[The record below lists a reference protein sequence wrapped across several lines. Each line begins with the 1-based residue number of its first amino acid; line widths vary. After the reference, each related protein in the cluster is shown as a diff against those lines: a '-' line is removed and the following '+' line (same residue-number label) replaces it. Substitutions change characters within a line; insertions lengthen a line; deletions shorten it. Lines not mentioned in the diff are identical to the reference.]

1 MTQAPGLPQ
10 RIRDAWRV
18 LDPSQRLAAM
28 AAIGLFATM
37 FLPWYTKNTSAVV
50 KGKLQK
56 VDDTLIAWQAFS
68 FVEAAVLL
76 VAVATLV
83 LLFAR
88 AERRGFHLP
97 GGDGTVI
104 LGAGVWVC
112 LLVFYRQ
119 LDKPNG
125 SSNGQ
130 FTTDYGVTWG
140 IFVTFIAGLTLAYA
154 GWRIRTA
161 HLTEPPLPAAA
172 PLPPSPPPRRPRE
185 PREPRTAQTRVV
197 TRERPGEP
205 PVDGGEQ
212 LSFDE

>member
-1 MTQAPGLPQ
+1 MAEQGLSQ
-10 RIRDAWRV
+10 RIRHAWRA
-18 LDPSQRLAAM
+18 LDSTQRLAAM
-28 AAIGLFATM
+28 AAIGLFVTM
-37 FLPWYTKNTSAVV
+37 FLPWYTKNTSAVI

-83 LLFAR
+83 LLLAR

-104 LGAGVWVC
+104 MAAGVWVC

-125 SSNGQ
+125 TTSGQ

-140 IFVTFIAGLTLAYA
+140 IFVTFIAGLVLAYA
-154 GWRIRTA
+154 GWKIRTA
-161 HLTEPPLPAAA
+161 HLAEPPLPAAA
-172 PLPPSPPPRRPRE
+172 PLPPPAPRRPRE
-185 PREPRTAQTRVV
+185 PREPHEPRTTVP
-197 TRERPGEP
+197 ERPKA
-205 PVDGGEQ
+205 DGGEQ

>member
-1 MTQAPGLPQ
+1 
-10 RIRDAWRV
+10 
-18 LDPSQRLAAM
+18 
-28 AAIGLFATM
+28 
-37 FLPWYTKNTSAVV
+37 
-50 KGKLQK
+50 
-56 VDDTLIAWQAFS
+56 
-68 FVEAAVLL
+68 VLL

-104 LGAGVWVC
+104 LAAGVWVC

-125 SSNGQ
+125 TASGQ

-140 IFVTFIAGLTLAYA
+140 IFVTFIAGLALAYA
-154 GWRIRTA
+154 GWKIRTA
-161 HLTEPPLPAAA
+161 HLPEPPLPAAA
-172 PLPPSPPPRRPRE
+172 PLPPAPPPRRG
-185 PREPRTAQTRVV
+185 REPRTAQTRVV
-197 TRERPGEP
+197 TRERPGNGP
-205 PVDGGEQ
+205 PDDDGGEQ